1 MKIELINY
9 TDAYRV
15 ISDSYPE
22 EDHAYDSALKAIR
35 GCLADTHAS
44 LEFLV
49 DGNCVIIPAEIVKQS
64 VVTIINETEREDIGC
79 N

>member
-9 TDAYRV
+9 SDTYSI

-22 EDHAYDSALKAIR
+22 EDWCYESTFKAIR
-35 GCLADTHAS
+35 GCLAETHAS
-44 LEFLV
+44 LEFTV

-64 VVTIINETEREDIGC
+64 VITVINETETKE
-79 N
+79 

>member
-9 TDAYRV
+9 SDTYSI

-22 EDHAYDSALKAIR
+22 EDWSYESALKAIR
-35 GCLADTHAS
+35 GCLAETHAS
-44 LEFLV
+44 LEFTV

-64 VVTIINETEREDIGC
+64 VITLINETETKE
-79 N
+79 